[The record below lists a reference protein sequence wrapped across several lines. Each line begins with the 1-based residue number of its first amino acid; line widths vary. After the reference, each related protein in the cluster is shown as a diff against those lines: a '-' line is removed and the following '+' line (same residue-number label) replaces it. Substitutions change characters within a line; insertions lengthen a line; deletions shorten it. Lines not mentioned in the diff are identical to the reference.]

1 MTTVPVS
8 SPTAAGSITKLA
20 GPARYPVSVALVSVG
35 LVFGCIAESAVVPC
49 AAVAASVIP

>member
-35 LVFGCIAESAVVPC
+35 LVFGCIAESAVVP
-49 AAVAASVIP
+49 